1 MLLSVVTA
9 GVFPWLWFLEL
20 LNVRFEGYLAEAP
33 DWHLL
38 LFTVIAHIC
47 FILWQFVGEQRVQ
60 IIIFVLILSET
71 TWRNR
76 QICVDFEC
84 LIIQKSRIVQI

>member
-1 MLLSVVTA
+1 MLLRVVTA

-47 FILWQFVGEQRVQ
+47 FILW
-60 IIIFVLILSET
+60 
-71 TWRNR
+71 
-76 QICVDFEC
+76 
-84 LIIQKSRIVQI
+84 